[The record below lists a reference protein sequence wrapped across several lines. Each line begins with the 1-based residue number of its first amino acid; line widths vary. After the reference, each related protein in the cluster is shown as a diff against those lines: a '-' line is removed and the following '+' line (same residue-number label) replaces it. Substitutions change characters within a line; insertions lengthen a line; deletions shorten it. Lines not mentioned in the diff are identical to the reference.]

1 MVASVCASAG
11 PADGGARRKK
21 RPVVQEVKKA
31 EGPRSHASVAAGR
44 TVLIR
49 RPRQKARGKRGKTP
63 GLATSQ
69 AHLFLSLPKP
79 TGSSRR
85 RRKKGNRDKNQKL
98 GKKRKTLGATET
110 APERKRKGKKM
121 ASCSGSQQDDECC
134 PITLVPFRTI
144 TAARTTFLPCCHRF
158 DSDAIRQYID
168 NCLARRAPR
177 GAAPPV
183 PCPVCRC
190 RVPPDYLADM
200 GVPVA
205 WPPTMPVVASAVSPT
220 IAANVAP
227 APAATRAA
235 AAPATATAPMAGTRR
250 SSRPSRPPA
259 PVVIVLS
266 DGDDSE
272 EAHERTA
279 QWIDSDDD
287 DDEDEDDDDST
298 GSLDEFIVDDDE
310 TDPDA
315 DYTPVAAAPTA
326 AAATTG
332 SGPAPDDDDDDDD
345 SDFDDTDSDCSCV
358 TDSDDI

>member
-1 MVASVCASAG
+1 
-11 PADGGARRKK
+11 
-21 RPVVQEVKKA
+21 
-31 EGPRSHASVAAGR
+31 
-44 TVLIR
+44 
-49 RPRQKARGKRGKTP
+49 
-63 GLATSQ
+63 
-69 AHLFLSLPKP
+69 
-79 TGSSRR
+79 
-85 RRKKGNRDKNQKL
+85 
-98 GKKRKTLGATET
+98 
-110 APERKRKGKKM
+110 M

-177 GAAPPV
+177 GPRRRTVPGVPLSRAARLPGRHGRAGGV
-183 PCPVCRC
+183 AADDARRGIC
-190 RVPPDYLADM
+190 RVSYYCRQCR
-200 GVPVA
+200 
-205 WPPTMPVVASAVSPT
+205 S
-220 IAANVAP
+220 
-227 APAATRAA
+227 RAGCDEGRCC
-235 AAPATATAPMAGTRR
+235 PATATAPMAGTRR